1 MAFICVLLGAARQ
14 CRRAARIPELDHHS
28 DIPAARLRADG
39 RDLKTGDNSLVEHRF
54 RAVRRG
60 ILLEYATIAWN
71 SLEAVIA
78 VAAGIVAGS
87 VALVGFG
94 LDSVIEVSSGMILLW
109 RLGRDADAARRE
121 RVEHLALRLV
131 GVSLL
136 ALAAYVGYEA
146 VDSLAR
152 REAPEESLP
161 GIVLAIASLIAMPL
175 LARAKR
181 RVAAQLSSRAMA
193 ADAKQTEF
201 CMYLSAILLAG
212 LVLNAAAGWWWAD
225 PAAGLVMVPV
235 IGREGIEALRGRS
248 CNCSP
253 QCASGAYH

>member
-1 MAFICVLLGAARQ
+1 MEV
-14 CRRAARIPELDHHS
+14 
-28 DIPAARLRADG
+28 RL
-39 RDLKTGDNSLVEHRF
+39 

-71 SLEAVIA
+71 SLEAAIA
-78 VAAGIVAGS
+78 VAAGVLAGS

-94 LDSVIEVSSGMILLW
+94 LDSVIEVSSGAILLW
-109 RLGRDADAARRE
+109 RLGRDSDAARRE
-121 RVEHLALRLV
+121 SVERLTLRLV
-131 GVSLL
+131 GVSFL
-136 ALAAYVGYEA
+136 ALASYVGYEA
-146 VDSLAR
+146 ATSLAR

-161 GIVLAIASLIAMPL
+161 GIVLAVASLIAMPL

-181 RVAAQLSSRAMA
+181 RVAAQLSSKAMA

-201 CMYLSAILLAG
+201 CMYLSVILLAG

-225 PAAGLVMVPV
+225 PVAGLVMVPV

-248 CNCSP
+248 CGCSSP
-253 QCASGAYH
+253 ACVSGACH